1 MNPAVSIVYFSK
13 KNRSVGMLH
22 TEPQS
27 YQIAVKFTDSA
38 YTRFSRS
45 SFDVRR
51 SAVRVSMV

>member
-1 MNPAVSIVYFSK
+1 MNPAVSVVYSFK
-13 KNRSVGMLH
+13 KNGSVGMLR

-38 YTRFSRS
+38 YTRFSHS